1 MKSAQTHVN
10 QHIYCIVLHYY
21 FLLTWPLPMS
31 MPKVI
36 SELFHALVVDFISTI
51 IIIADVWNYFTDE
64 ICHYIGMHVIVVC
77 QPLALGMA
85 DCSGNYQLYYRYYR

>member
-1 MKSAQTHVN
+1 MTNYHFNSGVRNEKCSDTCQPT
-10 QHIYCIVLHYY
+10 YVLHYY
-21 FLLTWPLPMS
+21 FLLTWPLPRS

-64 ICHYIGMHVIVVC
+64 IYITSVC
-77 QPLALGMA
+77 MLL
-85 DCSGNYQLYYRYYR
+85 